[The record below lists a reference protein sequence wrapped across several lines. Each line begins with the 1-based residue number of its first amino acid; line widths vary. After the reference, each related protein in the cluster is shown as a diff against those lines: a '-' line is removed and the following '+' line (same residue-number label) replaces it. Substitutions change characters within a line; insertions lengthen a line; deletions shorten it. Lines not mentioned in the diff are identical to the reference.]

1 MNKEIKDWE
10 LIQRF
15 LVYVRPYW
23 KSLAIGICTVPFS
36 VGATLMLPWLIISII
51 DDYVIPGDLEGMI
64 QMVTFMAL
72 TVAVGYFA
80 DSIYTFT
87 LQKTG
92 QF

>member
-1 MNKEIKDWE
+1 
-10 LIQRF
+10 
-15 LVYVRPYW
+15 
-23 KSLAIGICTVPFS
+23 
-36 VGATLMLPWLIISII
+36 MLPWLIISII

-87 LQKTG
+87 LVAFLSVPVHKLSSE
-92 QF
+92 